1 MRNKI
6 QDIKMTS
13 WTTVSRTYL
22 LMREEAKKKIGARV
36 IGTRKVLEAAY

>member
-1 MRNKI
+1 MPPKPFKNKN
-6 QDIKMTS
+6 DFLDHC
-13 WTTVSRTYL
+13 VVV